1 MSPMDTGDIELCG
14 WGYDPGDAFA
24 QPDATFVEPAQAE
37 AELWAAIARAESEA
51 ARDAAAYQRNT
62 DAMFVRA
69 LRDPA
74 ITRLI
79 HLRALLVIGRDV
91 ASVRSAAF
99 LALLNALRQLW
110 RRVGQ
115 IDLARRAR
123 APAMQRVLPAATP
136 SGRAL
141 PTDCLTPRLVA
152 QRPAMARAPRAP
164 MR

>member
-1 MSPMDTGDIELCG
+1 MDGYDLVHFAL
-14 WGYDPGDAFA
+14 GYDPRDAFA
-24 QPDATFVEPAQAE
+24 PLDTTPDVEPAHAE
-37 AELWAAIARAESEA
+37 AEVRAAIANADWQSA
-51 ARDAAAYQRNT
+51 LDAAAYQRNT

-69 LRDPA
+69 LRDPS

-79 HLRALLVIGRDV
+79 HLRALLAISQDV
-91 ASVRSAAF
+91 ASGRGAAF